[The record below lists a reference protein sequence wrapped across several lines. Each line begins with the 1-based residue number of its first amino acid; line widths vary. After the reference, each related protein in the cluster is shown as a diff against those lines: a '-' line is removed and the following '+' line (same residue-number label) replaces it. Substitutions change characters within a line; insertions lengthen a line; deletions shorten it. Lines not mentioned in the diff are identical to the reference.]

1 MIAKGERGKNVI
13 DVYGLGNCDTCRK
26 ALKWLTENNLEHRF
40 HNFRRDG
47 LDRQKLGR
55 WIGAGGLETLLNRC
69 STTWCGLADTD
80 KDAIDG
86 DKAAALMAAR
96 TARGTRAAA
105 ARIASRSSGP
115 GTRQAWPLV
124 RVSGARRTATR

>member
-26 ALKWLTENNLEHRF
+26 ALKWLSENNLEHRF
-40 HNFRRDG
+40 HDFRRDG
-47 LDRQKLGR
+47 LNRQKLGR
-55 WIGAGGLETLLNRC
+55 WIGAGGWETLLNRC

-86 DKAAALMAAR
+86 AKAAALMAAHPALIKR
-96 TARGTRAAA
+96 PVFEAA
-105 ARIASRSSGP
+105 G
-115 GTRQAWPLV
+115 
-124 RVSGARRTATR
+124 RVIVGFKDEQKKLLAG

>member
-26 ALKWLTENNLEHRF
+26 ALKRLAENNLEHRF
-40 HNFRRDG
+40 HDFRRDG

-80 KDAIDG
+80 RDAIDG
-86 DKAAALMAAR
+86 AKAAALMAAHPALIKR
-96 TARGTRAAA
+96 PVFEAAGCVIIGFKDEQKKLLA
-105 ARIASRSSGP
+105 G
-115 GTRQAWPLV
+115 
-124 RVSGARRTATR
+124 

>member
-26 ALKWLTENNLEHRF
+26 ALKWLGENNLEHRF
-40 HNFRRDG
+40 HDFRRDG

-86 DKAAALMAAR
+86 AKAAALMAAHPALIKR
-96 TARGTRAAA
+96 PVFEAA
-105 ARIASRSSGP
+105 G
-115 GTRQAWPLV
+115 
-124 RVSGARRTATR
+124 RVIVGFKDEQKKLLAG